1 MKNFFKKAYTLAEVI
16 IVMLI
21 IAVVVS
27 VSIKVTKAKLDN
39 ITSYTYYTAY
49 NTVRAVSAEM
59 LKDFNPEEEDYGVTE
74 PPSVALRIKNFFAS
88 NFGILPAWASCTGG
102 CSSGYY
108 CSGDVCL
115 PKLNAPDLDKFE
127 DKTVDSCEGALCDVP
142 QTPSKDLGQ
151 LEPMQCEET
160 FICANGT
167 WNPILCKCDFD
178 PNQPYPFLPTDPD
191 PDPEPDPAPDPNPIN
206 TCPAVTPC
214 GKECNASTGF
224 VLSDISGFSRT
235 CSDAGKQWSE
245 AKCDCIPTPQTV
257 SRNGEGFCRLFVNY
271 TNTARL
277 EEDDECKGDAI
288 STNETDFADK
298 DPDMILRNGMILY
311 NVSQDPEHIAL
322 LAGNSK
328 GVKFTDSSGRVIDVD
343 EWGYTLYIDID
354 GARNGQGR
362 LWEDVYPFYVTLS
375 GTVIPAY
382 DAVNPE
388 LSGGDSSL
396 HLQTSVY
403 DEFVD
408 GNGRHIE
415 WITKSRPFKDSACIM
430 GYVNPAAPYCQGVPA
445 NAQCAQENHDCR
457 LKTVMPVKFFGH

>member
-1 MKNFFKKAYTLAEVI
+1 MKNILKKAYTLTEIV

-21 IAVVVS
+21 IAVVVAI
-27 VSIKVTKAKLDN
+27 SIKLTKAKLDN

-88 NFGILPAWASCTGG
+88 NFSFLPCWATSCENCPSGWRCNYSTGICI
-102 CSSGYY
+102 
-108 CSGDVCL
+108 
-115 PKLNAPDLDKFE
+115 APDEFNGD
-127 DKTVDSCEGALCDVP
+127 ALPNQPSIPVEPVNPIDPIGPVVP
-142 QTPSKDLGQ
+142 VGPIGGDECNYFKACSLGQ
-151 LEPMQCEET
+151 HWDQ
-160 FICANGT
+160 N
-167 WNPILCKCDFD
+167 LCKCVSDSD
-178 PNQPYPFLPTDPD
+178 TEPDTPD

-224 VLSDISGFSRT
+224 VLRDISGFSRT

-430 GYVNPAAPYCQGVPA
+430 SYVNPAAPYCQGVPA

>member
-1 MKNFFKKAYTLAEVI
+1 MKNILKKAYTLTEIV

-21 IAVVVS
+21 IAVVVAI
-27 VSIKVTKAKLDN
+27 SIKLTKAKLDN

-49 NTVRAVSAEM
+49 NTVRAVAAEM
-59 LKDFNPEEEDYGVTE
+59 LKDFNPEEDDYGITE
-74 PPSVALRIKNFFAS
+74 PQSVALRIKNFFAS
-88 NFGILPAWASCTGG
+88 NFTASPAFGTSVMVIPCPKGCYRDESGVCQCKLPVEPVDPVVPVEPVGPVDPVDPVDP
-102 CSSGYY
+102 SG
-108 CSGDVCL
+108 S
-115 PKLNAPDLDKFE
+115 
-127 DKTVDSCEGALCDVP
+127 
-142 QTPSKDLGQ
+142 
-151 LEPMQCEET
+151 
-160 FICANGT
+160 
-167 WNPILCKCDFD
+167 
-178 PNQPYPFLPTDPD
+178 
-191 PDPEPDPAPDPNPIN
+191 
-206 TCPAVTPC
+206 CPAVTPC

-224 VLSDISGFSRT
+224 VLRDISGFSRT